1 MVRHDAL
8 KDDGSVHRFAE
19 RRLGNTVEDMPGYGI
34 GLLLFGCVVAVFI
47 LLLWN
52 TLEMAPSQAAGRR
65 PAIRRRVLAAS
76 AIPVALV
83 AAAFVTLAL
92 VE

>member
-1 MVRHDAL
+1 
-8 KDDGSVHRFAE
+8 
-19 RRLGNTVEDMPGYGI
+19 MPGYGI
-34 GLLLFGCVVAVFI
+34 GLLLLGCVVAVFI

-52 TLEMAPSQAAGRR
+52 TLEMAPSQAAERR
-65 PAIRRRVLAAS
+65 PVIRRRVLAAS

-83 AAAFVTLAL
+83 AASFVTLAL